1 MLKGCARFPGLHG
14 TCEIEE
20 IEIAIEP
27 PCCCPP
33 LAIGQV
39 GDVREQPEDEEER
52 GDPVGDAARQETA
65 KLHAGDPE
73 NRRLWTMFMPACRN
87 WPNVSGAGAST
98 QSI

>member
-1 MLKGCARFPGLHG
+1 VLKGCARSPGLHG

-52 GDPVGDAARQETA
+52 GEG
-65 KLHAGDPE
+65 KKK
-73 NRRLWTMFMPACRN
+73 
-87 WPNVSGAGAST
+87 SGKKKRKSRD
-98 QSI
+98 

>member
-1 MLKGCARFPGLHG
+1 LARVLDPADPVLKGCARFPGLHG

-52 GDPVGDAARQETA
+52 GKGKKKSA
-65 KLHAGDPE
+65 KKKRKSRD
-73 NRRLWTMFMPACRN
+73 
-87 WPNVSGAGAST
+87 
-98 QSI
+98 